1 MEKKAEKNM
10 ELKLMVFAIQD
21 DEKFA
26 IEHFGPINPVDD
38 SLIEEALKLGFKE
51 SFAYSYSQA
60 AKALLNWEEKDS
72 GKSIVGGF
80 RILNLDHI
88 LKKLSISNF
97 DPKYYDDDDPILDFY
112 VVDEFCNEA
121 GVGIYAG
128 KSATNSLYYFAID
141 ERPEYLGLDFSGYMA
156 MLIASRCF
164 MYWQK
169 AILSIRNKTEN
180 AETVKFKEHMPR
192 LFSGWTWEEFI
203 AKYESVKI
211 EEDAF

>member
-88 LKKLSISNF
+88 LKNY
-97 DPKYYDDDDPILDFY
+97 PAPILTQNITMMTTPFWT
-112 VVDEFCNEA
+112 FMWWMNF
-121 GVGIYAG
+121 
-128 KSATNSLYYFAID
+128 ATKLA
-141 ERPEYLGLDFSGYMA
+141 LVYMPA
-156 MLIASRCF
+156 
-164 MYWQK
+164 K
-169 AILSIRNKTEN
+169 APPTHFIILPLMKDQSI
-180 AETVKFKEHMPR
+180 
-192 LFSGWTWEEFI
+192 
-203 AKYESVKI
+203 
-211 EEDAF
+211 